1 MHLDWPAGD
10 HWSSSGGLN
19 IDASEHCLSVPC
31 FFFPTWWKIS
41 QSQEDF
47 KNLHLQ
53 ESWVMA
59 ILMLFFILFGSL
71 TVMNMLLGVLVEA
84 WLSTWPQRLKFGCTA
99 WTGDQ
104 DCVYHRTG
112 TIGSGLCQEVFVGN
126 DWQRPWARL
135 CERVKKISPFYT
147 CTEFLLKHRLWHIM
161 TTPSTQDLKSFMCHR
176 TCRSGWW
183 QPNLWGRVSQCFKD
197 SPGISVIPWH
207 WRRSK
212 HIEIYSSIG
221 WGDSDEVEHDDNSP
235 KAMAAL
241 TSLGVDVEAA
251 LDYGLLSCG

>member
-1 MHLDWPAGD
+1 MFFSPHGEKSVSPRKNSKTWKTCTCRRVGSWPFWCCSSFFLDPSRWWTCCWVSWWRLGSVHD
-10 HWSSSGGLN
+10 LSGWS
-19 IDASEHCLSVPC
+19 
-31 FFFPTWWKIS
+31 
-41 QSQEDF
+41 
-47 KNLHLQ
+47 
-53 ESWVMA
+53 
-59 ILMLFFILFGSL
+59 
-71 TVMNMLLGVLVEA
+71 LV
-84 WLSTWPQRLKFGCTA
+84 CTA

-135 CERVKKISPFYT
+135 CERVKKFLPIYS
-147 CTEFLLKHRLWHIM
+147 CTEFLLNHHWLWHIM